1 MSGVA
6 MSYDLF
12 VSDFRRDNTEG
23 HVIRNSLAGLLGA
36 TNRLDEAEQLLRQSL
51 EMFFEFTRAIGHPH
65 SSLQGALKNYAELL
79 QIMDRSEE
87 QVFATLHEL
96 TPRVLRRNHLTCIFL
111 FFASSSHFK
120 MALPTMASPERQA
133 VTDGQ
138 L

>member
-12 VSDFRRDNTEG
+12 ISYSRRDNTEG

-36 TNRLDEAEQLLRQSL
+36 TNRLDEAEQLLRQSV
-51 EMFFEFTRAIGHPH
+51 EMFFKFTRAIGHPH

-96 TPRVLRRNHLTCIFL
+96 TPE
-111 FFASSSHFK
+111 FFGE
-120 MALPTMASPERQA
+120 TI
-133 VTDGQ
+133 
-138 L
+138 